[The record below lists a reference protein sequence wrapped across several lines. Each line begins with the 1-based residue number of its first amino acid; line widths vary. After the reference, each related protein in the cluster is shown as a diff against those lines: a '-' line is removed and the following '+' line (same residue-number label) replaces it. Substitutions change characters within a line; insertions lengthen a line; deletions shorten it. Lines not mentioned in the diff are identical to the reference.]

1 MNKKRTI
8 IIVSVCLLFA
18 VCITAYAFSEESLY
32 EKLGQAYKAASV
44 DDTRDVAAEYNGE
57 KILMS
62 VVTYEKSISFVY
74 DEAGRT
80 GRATDRDIVDRIIE
94 NMILFEEAEKLGL
107 SATQE
112 EIDEMV
118 EMTKKAY
125 DIPEGKKMMDEYFT
139 TAEMTLEEYL
149 GTIREQA
156 PRVIARQ
163 KLRDMIAQEYCEEH
177 GIEFT
182 KVNQPDDVVEAVNAY
197 IAKLLETHKSE
208 IVYYVD

>member
-8 IIVSVCLLFA
+8 IIVSICLLFV
-18 VCITAYAFSEESLY
+18 VCIAAYAFSEDSIF
-32 EKLGQAYKAASV
+32 EKLGQSYKVASN
-44 DDTRDVAAEYNGE
+44 DGNQEVAAEYNGE

-62 VVTYEKSISFVY
+62 TVTYEKNTSFLRN
-74 DEAGRT
+74 ET
-80 GRATDRDIVDRIIE
+80 GRAGRANDREIVDRIIE

-107 SATQE
+107 SATQI
-112 EIDEMV
+112 EIDDMV

-125 DIPEGKKMMDEYFT
+125 DLPEGKKMMDEFFT
-139 TAEMTLEEYL
+139 TAEITLDEYL
-149 GTIREQA
+149 GIIREQA

-182 KVNQPDDVVEAVNAY
+182 KVNQPDDMVEAVNTY
-197 IAKLLETHKSE
+197 IAKLLETHKGD
-208 IVYYVD
+208 IVYYID